1 LILTIAECGSANVGG
16 FWGSVWGGMPRV
28 AFSFFVGVGLY
39 RLWLIPVSGVM
50 AMDAATAT
58 MGAASK

>member
-1 LILTIAECGSANVGG
+1 ML
-16 FWGSVWGGMPRV
+16 
-28 AFSFFVGVGLY
+28 SFLKVFQIK
-39 RLWLIPVSGVM
+39 RRLIPVSGVM